1 MILLI
6 LDFGN
11 TKFDVFWEKFR
22 SPKSEIQNQMKYYII
37 AGERSG
43 DLHGSNLIKGI
54 RKHDESAEIRAWGG
68 DMMQHAGAEIVKHY
82 RDLAFMGFF
91 EVVKNLPTIL
101 GFLSFCKKD
110 ILQFQPDVV
119 ILIDYAGFNMRVAKF
134 AKLKGIKTFYYI
146 SPKVWA
152 WNQSRALNLKKY
164 VDKLF
169 VIFPFEKDF
178 FKKYDYEVDYVGNPL
193 FDAIADFTPAK
204 DFRKEARLGQK
215 PIIAILPGSRKQE
228 IEGMLAMMLTQVY
241 QFPEYQFVIA
251 AVSNLP
257 KELYARWQ
265 SIFPVKIVVDDAYNL
280 LSVADAALV
289 TSGTATLETALFNV
303 PQVVCYRGGWAAY
316 QVYKRVIRVPFVSLV
331 NLIAERKV
339 VTELLQYDLTKENLQ
354 TELTKITINKESR
367 EEQLKGYEEIRN
379 LLGTKGASEK
389 AGALMVNYLKQ

>member
-1 MILLI
+1 
-6 LDFGN
+6 
-11 TKFDVFWEKFR
+11 
-22 SPKSEIQNQMKYYII
+22 MKYYII

-54 RKHDESAEIRAWGG
+54 RKHDPDAQVRAWGG
-68 DMMQHAGAEIVKHY
+68 DMMQEAGAEIVKHY

-110 ILQFQPDVV
+110 IKSFQPDVV

-134 AKLKGIKTFYYI
+134 AKTNGFKTFYYI

-152 WNQSRALNLKKY
+152 WNQSRALKIKQF
-164 VDKLF
+164 VDKMF
-169 VIFPFEKDF
+169 VIFPFEKEF
-178 FKKYDYEVDYVGNPL
+178 FKQYDYEVEYVGNPL
-193 FDAIADFTPAK
+193 FDAFADFTPIE
-204 DFRKEARLGQK
+204 DFRKFARLGQK
-215 PIIAILPGSRKQE
+215 PIIALLPGSRKQE
-228 IEGMLAMMLTQVY
+228 VEKMLPLMMSQVY
-241 QFPEYQFVIA
+241 EFPDYQFVIG

-265 SIFPVKIVVDDAYNL
+265 SIFPVKLVMDDAYNL

-316 QVYKRVIRVPFVSLV
+316 QVFKRVIRVPFVSLV
-331 NLIAERKV
+331 NLIAGRAV
-339 VTELLQYDLTKENLQ
+339 VKELLQYYLTKENL
-354 TELTKITINKESR
+354 TEELSKITVNQTTR
-367 EEQLKGYEEIRN
+367 QNQLDGYSEIRN
-379 LLGTKGASEK
+379 ILGEKGASER
-389 AGALMVNYLKQ
+389 AGALMVAELKK

>member
-1 MILLI
+1 
-6 LDFGN
+6 
-11 TKFDVFWEKFR
+11 
-22 SPKSEIQNQMKYYII
+22 MKYYII

-54 RKHDESAEIRAWGG
+54 RKHDPNAQIRAWGG
-68 DMMQHAGAEIVKHY
+68 DMMQDAGAEIIKHY

-91 EVVKNLPTIL
+91 EVVKNLSTIL
-101 GFLSFCKKD
+101 SFLSFCKKD
-110 ILQFQPDVV
+110 IKNFQPDVV

-134 AKLKGIKTFYYI
+134 AKTSGFRTFYYI

-152 WNQSRALNLKKY
+152 WNQSRAFKIKQF
-164 VDKLF
+164 VDKMF

-178 FKKYDYEVDYVGNPL
+178 FKRYNYEVEYVGNPL
-193 FDAIADFTPAK
+193 FDAIADFTSEE
-204 DFRKEARLGQK
+204 DFRKSARLGQK
-215 PIIAILPGSRKQE
+215 PIIALLPGSRKQE
-228 IEGMLAMMLTQVY
+228 VETMLPLMMSQVY
-241 QFPEYQFVIA
+241 EFPDHQFVIG

-265 SIFPVKIVVDDAYNL
+265 SIFPVKLVIDDAYNL

-331 NLIAERKV
+331 NLIAGREV
-339 VTELLQYDLTKENLQ
+339 VKELLQYELTKENL
-354 TELTKITINKESR
+354 TEELSKITINQTTR
-367 EEQLKGYEEIRN
+367 QNQLNGYSEIRKI
-379 LLGTKGASEK
+379 LGEKGASER
-389 AGALMVNYLKQ
+389 AGTLMVDEIINNKGENN

>member
-1 MILLI
+1 
-6 LDFGN
+6 
-11 TKFDVFWEKFR
+11 
-22 SPKSEIQNQMKYYII
+22 MKYYII

-54 RKHDESAEIRAWGG
+54 RKHDPNAQIRAWGG
-68 DMMQHAGAEIVKHY
+68 DMMQNAGAEIVKHY
-82 RDLAFMGFF
+82 RELAFMGFF
-91 EVVKNLPTIL
+91 EVIKNLPTIV

-110 ILQFQPDVV
+110 IKNFQPDVV

-134 AKLKGIKTFYYI
+134 AKLNGFKTFYYI

-152 WNQSRALNLKKY
+152 WNQSRALKIKQF
-164 VDKLF
+164 VDKMF

-178 FKKYDYEVDYVGNPL
+178 FKQHDYEVEYVGNPL
-193 FDAIADFTPAK
+193 FDAIGDFIPK
-204 DFRKEARLGQK
+204 EDFRKFARLGQK
-215 PIIAILPGSRKQE
+215 PIIALLPGSRKQE
-228 IEGMLAMMLTQVY
+228 VETMLPLMMSQVY
-241 QFPEYQFVIA
+241 EFPDYQFVIG

-265 SIFPVKIVVDDAYNL
+265 SIFPVKLVIDNAYNL

-331 NLIAERKV
+331 NLIAGREV
-339 VTELLQYDLTKENLQ
+339 VKELLQYDLTKENLL
-354 TELTKITINKESR
+354 TELSKITTNQTTR
-367 EEQLKGYEEIRN
+367 QNQLDGYSEIKN
-379 LLGTKGASEK
+379 TLGEKGASER
-389 AGALMVNYLKQ
+389 AGKLMVNELTKQF

>member
-1 MILLI
+1 
-6 LDFGN
+6 
-11 TKFDVFWEKFR
+11 
-22 SPKSEIQNQMKYYII
+22 MKYYII

-54 RKHDESAEIRAWGG
+54 RKHDPDAQIRAWGG
-68 DMMQHAGAEIVKHY
+68 DMMQDAGAEIVKHY

-91 EVVKNLPTIL
+91 EVVKNFSTIL

-110 ILQFQPDVV
+110 IKNFQPDIV

-134 AKLKGIKTFYYI
+134 AKTTGFKTFYYI

-152 WNQSRALNLKKY
+152 WNQSRALKIKQF
-164 VDKLF
+164 VDKMF

-178 FKKYDYEVDYVGNPL
+178 FKQYDYEVEYVGNPL
-193 FDAIADFTPAK
+193 FDAIADFTPK
-204 DFRKEARLGQK
+204 EDFRKSARLGQK
-215 PIIAILPGSRKQE
+215 SIIALLPGSRKQE
-228 IEGMLAMMLTQVY
+228 VEKMLPLMMSQVY
-241 QFPEYQFVIA
+241 EFPDHQFVIG

-265 SIFPVKIVVDDAYNL
+265 SIFPVKLVIDDAYNL

-331 NLIAERKV
+331 NLIAGREV
-339 VTELLQYDLTKENLQ
+339 VKELLQYELTKENL
-354 TELTKITINKESR
+354 TEELSKITINQTTR
-367 EEQLKGYEEIRN
+367 QNQLNGYSEIRKI
-379 LLGTKGASEK
+379 LGEKGASER
-389 AGALMVNYLKQ
+389 AGALMVDEIRNNKGENN

>member
-1 MILLI
+1 
-6 LDFGN
+6 
-11 TKFDVFWEKFR
+11 
-22 SPKSEIQNQMKYYII
+22 MKYYII

-54 RKHDESAEIRAWGG
+54 RKHDPNAQIRAWGG
-68 DMMQHAGAEIVKHY
+68 EMMQDAGAEIVKHY

-91 EVVKNLPTIL
+91 EVIKNLPTIL

-110 ILQFQPDVV
+110 IKSFQPDVV

-134 AKLKGIKTFYYI
+134 AKTNGFKTFYYI

-152 WNQSRALNLKKY
+152 WNQSRALKIKQF
-164 VDKLF
+164 VDKMF

-178 FKKYDYEVDYVGNPL
+178 FKQYNYEVEYVGNPL
-193 FDAIADFTPAK
+193 FDAIADFTPNQN
-204 DFRKEARLGQK
+204 FRKDARLGQK
-215 PIIAILPGSRKQE
+215 PIIALLPGSRKQE
-228 IEGMLAMMLTQVY
+228 VETMLPLMMSQVY
-241 QFPEYQFVIA
+241 EFPDYQFVIGT
-251 AVSNLP
+251 VSNLP

-265 SIFPVKIVVDDAYNL
+265 SLFPIKLVCDDAYNL

-331 NLIAERKV
+331 NLIAGREV
-339 VTELLQYDLTKENLQ
+339 VKELLQYNLTKENL
-354 TELTKITINKESR
+354 TEELTKITLNSSTR
-367 EEQLKGYEEIRN
+367 QNQLDAYSEIRKI
-379 LLGTKGASEK
+379 LGEKGASER
-389 AGALMVNYLKQ
+389 AGGLMVAEVIKNKGKK

>member
-1 MILLI
+1 
-6 LDFGN
+6 
-11 TKFDVFWEKFR
+11 
-22 SPKSEIQNQMKYYII
+22 MKYYII

-54 RKHDESAEIRAWGG
+54 RKHDPEAQIRAWGG
-68 DMMQHAGAEIVKHY
+68 EMMQSAGAEIVKHY

-101 GFLSFCKKD
+101 GFLAFCKKD
-110 ILQFQPDVV
+110 IKNFQPDVI

-134 AKLKGIKTFYYI
+134 AKLNGFKTFYYI

-152 WNQSRALNLKKY
+152 WNQSRALNIKKF

-178 FKKYDYEVDYVGNPL
+178 FKQYDYEVEYVGNPL
-193 FDAIADFTPAK
+193 FDAIADFTPAENFK
-204 DFRKEARLGQK
+204 KEARLGQK
-215 PIIAILPGSRKQE
+215 PIIALLPGSRKQE
-228 IEGMLAMMLTQVY
+228 VEMMLSLMMSQVY
-241 QFPEYQFVIA
+241 EFPDYQVVIG

-265 SIFPVKIVVDDAYNL
+265 SIFPVKIVIDDAYNL

-303 PQVVCYRGGWAAY
+303 PQVVCYKGGWAAY

-331 NLIAERKV
+331 NLIAGREV
-339 VTELLQYDLTKENLQ
+339 VKELLQYDLTKENL
-354 TELTKITINKESR
+354 TAELTKITLNQTTR
-367 EEQLKGYEEIRN
+367 QEQLNGYAEIKN
-379 LLGTKGASEK
+379 KLGEKGASER
-389 AGALMVNYLKQ
+389 AGSLMVQGVKNEKDGK